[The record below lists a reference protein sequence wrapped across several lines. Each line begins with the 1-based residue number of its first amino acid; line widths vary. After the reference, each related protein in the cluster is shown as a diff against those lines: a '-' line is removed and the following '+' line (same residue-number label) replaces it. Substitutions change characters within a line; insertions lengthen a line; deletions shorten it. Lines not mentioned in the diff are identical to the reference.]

1 MKLWGMISSPR
12 YSPTDEEFYLGFN
25 CLIYDYNDSDRDEF
39 EWERWRKMLFSLILL
54 PSILLL
60 FILSFRF
67 IKSFEK
73 TKQEK

>member
-39 EWERWRKMLFSLILL
+39 EWER
-54 PSILLL
+54 
-60 FILSFRF
+60 
-67 IKSFEK
+67 
-73 TKQEK
+73 